1 MATWKKVITEN
12 DNSTHKNDNITLAQ
26 LTTGLDGE
34 GTFANGKVLKV
45 DSGSITFADDSGG
58 IAYGDLEVVS
68 AGSAS
73 GSGSLTYDNSN
84 GTFTFT
90 RPEVGDGYFSQ
101 NSFTDADHTKLN
113 GIATGADVTPTWV
126 PSSDPSY
133 LTGIT
138 TAQVK
143 TALNADLGGSMSI
156 GDANDT
162 VTIVGNLTVSGT
174 TTTINTTNLDI
185 EDRVIKLNSGL
196 GNTTQGYDIGM
207 IVNRG
212 SETNQA
218 FFWDEAGDRWAVGSN
233 HVNGQSFSVK
243 NPVMTFTLYTDT
255 TVPTGSDDGQGL
267 GSMWVAKTAEGTNG
281 NETEVYIRV
290 H

>member
-1 MATWKKVITEN
+1 MATWKRVITEN
-12 DNSTHKNDNITLAQ
+12 DNSTHKNDEVTLAQ
-26 LTTGLDGE
+26 LTTALTTETGFGDG
-34 GTFANGKVLKV
+34 KILKV
-45 DSGSITFADDSGG
+45 ASGNVTFADDSGG

-68 AGSAS
+68 ANTPS
-73 GSGSLTYDNSN
+73 GAGSLSYNNAN

-90 RPEVGDGYFSQ
+90 RPAVGDGFFSQ
-101 NSFTDADHTKLN
+101 NSFTDADHTKLD
-113 GIATGADVTPTWV
+113 GIETGADVTPSWV
-126 PSSDPSY
+126 PSSDPNY

-138 TAQVK
+138 TSQVK

-156 GDANDT
+156 GAASDT

-233 HVNGQSFSVK
+233 LVNNQSFSAK
-243 NPVMTFTLYTDT
+243 YPVMTFTLYTNT

-267 GSMWVAKTAEGTNG
+267 GSMWVTKTAEGTNG
-281 NETEVYIRV
+281 DETEVYIRV